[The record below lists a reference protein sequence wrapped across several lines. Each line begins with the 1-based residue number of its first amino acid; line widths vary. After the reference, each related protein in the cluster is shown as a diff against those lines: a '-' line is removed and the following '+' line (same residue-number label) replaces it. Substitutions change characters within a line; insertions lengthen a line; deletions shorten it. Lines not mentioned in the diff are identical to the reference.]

1 MKIENLFLIN
11 FLKKVFSDLKMTDK
25 CYRLLKDLK
34 EISGFIYEAQY
45 ETFDQ
50 LEKLLK
56 MESKLMMLLG
66 LEIKK
71 DIETRNP
78 RYLLD

>member
-50 LEKLLK
+50 LEHLLK
-56 MESKLMMLLG
+56 MDSKLMILLG

-71 DIETRNP
+71 DIAIR
-78 RYLLD
+78 LVIFL

>member
-1 MKIENLFLIN
+1 M
-11 FLKKVFSDLKMTDK
+11 MTEK
-25 CYRLLKDLK
+25 CYQLLKDLS
-34 EISGFIYEAQY
+34 EISGYILNSQY
-45 ETFDQ
+45 DSFDQ
-50 LEKLLK
+50 LEKLIK

-78 RYLLD
+78 RYLS

>member
-1 MKIENLFLIN
+1 
-11 FLKKVFSDLKMTDK
+11 MTER
-25 CYRLLKDLK
+25 CYSLLKDLE
-34 EISGFIYEAQY
+34 EISGYIFKGQY
-45 ETFDQ
+45 DSFDQ
-50 LEKLLK
+50 LEQLLK